1 MSQFSAAYKSY
12 KQKKTASAMSDGNL
26 LTLAGQYHDRKN
38 SGTYGYTSLS
48 DRWEDLYKRAVDYY
62 NNEAYTGFFGAY
74 SGTRNK
80 SGYVADTDSWY
91 STLEKLRDTANEDVD
106 ELLAELDQYSRYYNE
121 DAVSYV
127 RDLITKRKNSYDEVL
142 KDAGTFRDHW
152 SQWAT
157 EGDYNNAVWESNF
170 LKLVEDGKYDEAQA
184 SISAQMDTFKQTNP
198 EVSFHNNP
206 EAWAKGKK
214 LDEYNKYLQQMREN
228 AEYKPFWDA
237 VESGDFDT
245 AEAFLNEKTENV
257 ISGESAGESAGEKA
271 GTLLRDTQ
279 ATAYDVLEKMGNI
292 VMRGF
297 QRLIGAEES
306 PAIDDTST
314 NYYHPDTQEY
324 WDILNFYKEEKA
336 YRENNADYLALRE
349 NEDFA
354 ENSKYITTKTSER
367 EIDWLATAANAAYN
381 GLMGNPGVEYV
392 YKEGQGYG
400 DITYDIINGNDE
412 AKRYADE
419 KNLSDYGALAVA
431 SGLASIEYL
440 TELTDE
446 EKEIFNYLY
455 HTEGEEKAYQYISH
469 LEKNYLNERSR
480 EAIEKKWSELAREA
494 PVLTSLLTVG
504 TAPARGA
511 SYIGQAVDFLQDGKI
526 EDNARYNQLLYS
538 TNAVR
543 TQVSKDIEA
552 SGKWGEV
559 GSFAYNVGMS
569 MGDFLMSTV
578 VGFGNGT
585 AVGLIMA
592 TSAAADTTLQGIDRG
607 LDSNRAFA
615 LGTIAGAAE
624 FFTEKMGVENLLDKA
639 LLSKS
644 KFAYVLK
651 NALSEGAE
659 EGITDLINWT
669 ADSLYDLI
677 SGQSKSEWK
686 AAIAKY
692 EAMGYTAAEAFG
704 KALGDRATQLGTDV
718 LAGAVSGGIMGGA
731 GAAFQAIG
739 EYREGAKYKADPSGL
754 INNALG
760 LNPDSEYAQ
769 KLQDRLEMGKK
780 VGQGALGKLS
790 FEMQDSARTQ
800 LSERDA
806 ATREQFRV
814 DVEKKLSTQI
824 ADKQQRSR
832 MADTI
837 TKIAYGEHVSNA
849 ELRRIS
855 QSQKALNVLEG
866 VVGAKYKAGEVT
878 VRDLRQAISPLQDNA
893 ARLSS
898 ANVLATYAEHFNMD
912 EIAERSLMVSYAND
926 VKNAGESAVIA
937 PEVYAEAYNKAYVA
951 GKKGTEIS
959 KISGNITSVL
969 SDSAIAQAYRAGEM
983 VASVTA
989 KSSAQGNAKAAPKA
1003 TTSKGDLLGSLEIGK
1018 IDSNKSYYKLDDL
1031 GISKAD
1037 QAAWVAAG
1045 IAQERNIRGE
1055 KIATVNTTV
1064 LQDELKRREKSSAK
1078 VLQNDGGSD
1087 TIEST
1092 QSQKENGD
1100 GEENQ
1105 SRLLRRNT
1113 VSSGEGSAE
1122 ISGESRGT
1130 PRNGTSSG
1138 IHAEPRRVGILSEDT
1153 EGRQISPQ
1161 NRSKISETSV
1171 VDSDGRPVSLYHATD
1186 KNFDTFAIGDIG
1198 FHFGSKSQ
1206 ADTRAADK
1214 KIASPRY
1221 VNAYLN
1227 IKNPL
1232 RVKTDYMNW
1241 HANSVA
1247 MHLWNEG
1254 IISDAEMQSVTALW
1268 SEGKN
1273 YDSPAAIKLREI
1285 LESKGYD
1292 GIAYPNGYEGEG
1304 MSYIAF
1310 HDEQI
1315 IRIDGEGRQA
1325 KESTGDFDEF
1335 YDDTEN
1341 TDSDIQ
1347 HAHSSG
1353 SSWDAER
1360 IKDGKVKDAK
1370 PVSEIIEE
1378 IRRKFG
1384 INITKGHVR
1393 GKNVL
1398 GQYNKRDHGIR
1409 TKIANDLPTVAHELG
1424 HALDQRYG
1432 LTGKG
1437 KLSKEMRAELIN
1449 ALGDLKDSYKQNLW
1463 VSEGLA
1469 EYMRR
1474 FLQNRDDAARAYP
1487 EFTKY
1492 FLNSLSKSDRVLVDT
1507 FADEINAYY
1516 ALDADTAT
1524 SSIRLREEGT
1534 PDARTPLEK
1543 AREMGDDIYQAWVD
1557 ANHGIRLFDEAT
1569 GADTYKLASNAA
1581 YSDAIAGQIIV
1592 GDLTDANGQYV
1603 APGLKAALEGV
1614 DIGNKKTYR
1623 EFGEYLVLKHGPER
1637 LNEGMMIFADPRKN
1651 TAAFMEK
1658 RAAELETVHP
1668 EFAEAA
1674 NRLYDFQKQFLK
1686 TWAVDTGL
1694 LPAEVAEAWAERWSC
1709 YVPLNRAVG
1718 KAGTIGAKRGYANQ
1732 NNTIKKAMGS
1742 GLDIVHPVDNI
1753 INNIVKMVNAG
1764 VRNNVMLEITG
1775 KATEMGADATF
1786 LEKVPTPMKKKTA
1799 DLTGVKAK
1807 LHDAFGGA
1815 GIDELLAE
1823 KERESAEYSYHK
1835 SFSEQIDDVV
1845 SGEHNPVYDL
1855 YVGKTPDV
1863 LVKLGFANQPLLMRN
1878 SKIKEILNDHSD
1890 MDVDLIKKIP
1900 GAVADPVMILKS
1912 KTHPKESVVVLTD
1925 ITTSKGHM
1933 IIPVWVSQD
1942 GTYLDVEIGKS
1953 IPINTNFVA
1962 SAYGRNV
1969 KGLIEYALK
1978 NNEVL
1983 FYAEDKNRVST
1994 LLATHG
2000 LQLPARLSIADSSIS
2015 IARLNQNV
2023 NKKFST
2029 NLNNAQP
2036 GAWSK
2041 VDEIIESAIDDVLI
2055 QYGQGKAHG
2064 DVVTVLRNGKQ
2075 EFWKINDALLLESLT
2090 SLSQKKMSGIMEA
2103 YAVVSRFM
2111 TSNITGNNIVWS
2123 IFSNFPRDLMTFF
2136 TYSKQKNP
2144 LKALPAMGEAYL
2156 NKITGGNA
2164 DTKHLP
2170 YIKEYYALGGGQTSA
2185 YTADVD
2191 LAKRARKKLKTT
2203 TKWQSATYYFNPL
2216 NTLSFISE
2224 TVESG
2229 PRISTYIMMRE
2240 QGMSPQEA
2248 FYESQDITVN
2258 FKRGGRL
2265 AREFNKVVPFFN
2277 ASVQG
2282 LDKFKR
2288 WITCAD
2294 VPRAQRS
2301 KAIVGRVAMYVAVS
2315 AALGALMYAINNADD
2330 DDEENYRL
2338 LSNYTKNT
2346 YWNIPLGDGKYF
2358 AIPKPREIAVLST
2371 FFETSCEYFGGNDYA
2386 YDEFGDYVADNFLP
2400 PFVSDFVTDGMD
2412 GALGSLG
2419 MIGVASDLKANKDFL
2434 GRPIE
2439 SASLQAYE
2447 SRDRYTRRTSYIAYW
2462 LGQAAAELG
2471 LDWSPVQIDYF
2482 FSQTLGGY
2490 WKWQKAL
2497 FPVGRE
2503 NVDWTLGVQNTYVKD
2518 NQYSN
2523 DIINWMYTQADESAM
2538 AHKSNPNDM
2547 DIAIGAKLDSNM
2559 QSFYSKYYALTKNKK
2574 ETAESRIVKR
2584 AVLDMISGYRTV
2596 RDSGD
2601 HSAAEEA
2608 VYEVVRLA
2616 KDTGLLPAV
2625 MQTTVKDGE
2634 KNEITLTDVEY
2645 YEYQTRYNALYW
2657 EIIESNL
2664 GAATTD
2670 AEKVTIIKQAQ
2681 SIAKSRATEEI
2692 LKTAGAVSSG
2702 EFDKYPGIDDDD
2714 LVTFK
2719 TQVSVE
2725 TARDGGLTQSELIEI
2740 LEKMV
2745 ADGLSMQDAYTLF
2758 KSRYPDSDKNNPWHS
2773 YAP

>member
-1 MSQFSAAYKSY
+1 MSFEDRYSEWKEKRKKKAGSSTFDDRYLDWQIKKGRINLDDEVSRLNNDIQSWYDGYNSFVNEYNNRFSGENTGYRSDSQSYLDSVNSQNQRLSALQESIAKRLSDYGKYLDSKWAGEVTKMFNDGQGAYKSILDAATKDHQY
-12 KQKKTASAMSDGNL
+12 WSQYADEDEYIFYSMINGGNL
-26 LTLAGQYHDRKN
+26 EEAEEFLKEKSKGNRVTTQEIDWLATMGNAAKN
-38 SGTYGYTSLS
+38 
-48 DRWEDLYKRAVDYY
+48 AVLDAKGESPVVYR
-62 NNEAYTGFFGAY
+62 T
-74 SGTRNK
+74 
-80 SGYVADTDSWY
+80 
-91 STLEKLRDTANEDVD
+91 VD
-106 ELLAELDQYSRYYNE
+106 EGYIDENLQKYWDTLNYYKNEKAYNE
-121 DAVSYV
+121 D
-127 RDLITKRKNSYDEVL
+127 
-142 KDAGTFRDHW
+142 
-152 SQWAT
+152 
-157 EGDYNNAVWESNF
+157 NAN
-170 LKLVEDGKYDEAQA
+170 
-184 SISAQMDTFKQTNP
+184 
-198 EVSFHNNP
+198 
-206 EAWAKGKK
+206 
-214 LDEYNKYLQQMREN
+214 
-228 AEYKPFWDA
+228 
-237 VESGDFDT
+237 
-245 AEAFLNEKTENV
+245 
-257 ISGESAGESAGEKA
+257 
-271 GTLLRDTQ
+271 
-279 ATAYDVLEKMGNI
+279 
-292 VMRGF
+292 
-297 QRLIGAEES
+297 
-306 PAIDDTST
+306 
-314 NYYHPDTQEY
+314 
-324 WDILNFYKEEKA
+324 
-336 YRENNADYLALRE
+336 YLALMG

-354 ENSKYITTKTSER
+354 ENSKYKTTKTGDR
-367 EIDWLATAANAAYN
+367 EIDWLATIGTNLGNAILGAQQ
-381 GLMGNPGVEYV
+381 GSKTV
-392 YKEGQGYG
+392 YKPGQGYS
-400 DITYDIINGNDE
+400 DITYDIINGNPE

-419 KNLSDYGALAVA
+419 KNLSDYGAYAVA
-431 SGLASIEYL
+431 SGLASTEYL
-440 TELTDE
+440 TELTDD
-446 EKEIFNYLY
+446 EKKIFNYLY
-455 HTEGEEKAYQYISH
+455 ATEGKERAYEYISH
-469 LEKNYLNERSR
+469 LENNYLNQRSR
-480 EAIEKKWSELAREA
+480 ETIEGKWAQLAQEA
-494 PVLTSLLTVG
+494 SVLSSIISIG
-504 TAPARGA
+504 TAPVRGGA
-511 SYIGQAVDFLQDGKI
+511 FLSQAVDYFDDGKI
-526 EDNARYNQLLYS
+526 QDNARYNQLLYANS
-538 TNAVR
+538 AIRN
-543 TQVSKDIEA
+543 QVSKDVEA
-552 SGKWGEV
+552 KWGKV
-559 GSFAYNVGMS
+559 GSFAYDVGMS
-569 MGDFLMSTV
+569 MGDFLYSSAAGLGNST
-578 VGFGNGT
+578 
-585 AVGLIMA
+585 AAGLIMG

-607 LDSNRAFA
+607 LDSTRAI
-615 LGTIAGAAE
+615 LMGTIAGTTE
-624 FFTEKMGVENLLDKA
+624 FFTERMGLDNLLDAA
-639 LLSKS
+639 LAGKS
-644 KFAYVLK
+644 KFASFLK

-659 EGITDLINWT
+659 EGVTDLINWT
-669 ADSLYDLI
+669 ADDLYDLI

-686 AAIAKY
+686 AMIAEY
-692 EAMGYTAAEAFG
+692 EAMGYTSAEAFG
-704 KALGDRATQLGTDV
+704 KAVGDRMNQLGTDV

-731 GAAFQAIG
+731 GAGIQSIS
-739 EYREGAKYKADPSGL
+739 EYKTGASYKANPSGL

-760 LNPDSEYAQ
+760 LNPESKYAQ
-769 KLQDRLEMGKK
+769 ELQSKLDSGKK

-800 LSERDA
+800 LAEKDA
-806 ATREQFRV
+806 ATKKRV
-814 DVEKKLSTQI
+814 IAEIEKKISAEI
-824 ADKQQRSR
+824 SDKKARAQV
-832 MADTI
+832 AETL
-837 TKIAYGEHVSNA
+837 TKVAYGEHVSNA
-849 ELRRIS
+849 ELRKVANS
-855 QSQKALNVLEG
+855 KKALKVLSELT
-866 VVGAKYKAGEVT
+866 GAKYRAGEVT
-878 VRDLRQAISPLQDNA
+878 VRDLRQAITPLQKTS

-898 ANVLATYAEHFNMD
+898 ANVLATYAAYFNMD

-926 VKNAGESAVIA
+926 VKNAGERGVVA
-937 PEVYAEAYNKAYVA
+937 PEVYAEAYNMAYVA

-959 KISGNITSVL
+959 EISGKVFSVL

-983 VASVTA
+983 VASATA

-1003 TTSKGDLLGSLEIGK
+1003 TTSKEDLLGSIEIGK

-1055 KIATVNTTV
+1055 KFATVNTTV
-1064 LQDELKRREKSSAK
+1064 LQDELRRREKSSSK

-1092 QSQKENGD
+1092 QSRRENSDGESKQPGKQTGSDRRAEGGSHEIQSGTRANDGRGSRVQKEVGGARTENPVSTSRRPLGLNHDGSSTPFNVGD
-1100 GEENQ
+1100 TVELSRNNSIYVNQQRVINEYGVDCYIIKQEAWDVSGPNAEAGAFKGKVYISENIDSALAETLAPHEGTHIMKQ
-1105 SRLLRRNT
+1105 LNYQAYLDFIDKTPGMIDFSQKETAKLLSIVAKHIGVDFLSMTDSQATRLYDEMNASIYGFYKTNT
-1113 VSSGEGSAE
+1113 LGDTEFGDLASMAIPDFDSYITELDS
-1122 ISGESRGT
+1122 
-1130 PRNGTSSG
+1130 
-1138 IHAEPRRVGILSEDT
+1138 IHEQYKQEVREQREALLDQELEEDT
-1153 EGRQISPQ
+1153 
-1161 NRSKISETSV
+1161 
-1171 VDSDGRPVSLYHATD
+1171 
-1186 KNFDTFAIGDIG
+1186 
-1198 FHFGSKSQ
+1198 
-1206 ADTRAADK
+1206 
-1214 KIASPRY
+1214 
-1221 VNAYLN
+1221 
-1227 IKNPL
+1227 
-1232 RVKTDYMNW
+1232 
-1241 HANSVA
+1241 
-1247 MHLWNEG
+1247 
-1254 IISDAEMQSVTALW
+1254 
-1268 SEGKN
+1268 
-1273 YDSPAAIKLREI
+1273 
-1285 LESKGYD
+1285 
-1292 GIAYPNGYEGEG
+1292 
-1304 MSYIAF
+1304 
-1310 HDEQI
+1310 
-1315 IRIDGEGRQA
+1315 
-1325 KESTGDFDEF
+1325 
-1335 YDDTEN
+1335 
-1341 TDSDIQ
+1341 SDIQ

-1353 SSWDAER
+1353 SSWNAER

-1393 GKNVL
+1393 GKGVL

-1409 TKIANDLPTVAHELG
+1409 TRIANDLPTVSHELG

-1432 LTGKG
+1432 LTDKS
-1437 KLSKEMRAELIN
+1437 KLSREMRSELID
-1449 ALGDLKDSYKQNLW
+1449 ALGDLKDAYKQNLW

-1516 ALDADTAT
+1516 ALDANSAT

-1686 TWAVDTGL
+1686 TWAIDTGL
-1694 LPAEVAEAWAERWSC
+1694 LPAEVAEVWAERWSC

-1718 KAGTIGAKRGYANQ
+1718 KAGTIGAKKGYANQ
-1732 NNTIKKAMGS
+1732 NSTIKKAMGS

-1807 LHDAFGGA
+1807 LHDAFGAA

-1823 KERESAEYSYHK
+1823 VERE
-1835 SFSEQIDDVV
+1835 
-1845 SGEHNPVYDL
+1845 GE
-1855 YVGKTPDV
+1855 
-1863 LVKLGFANQPLLMRN
+1863 
-1878 SKIKEILNDHSD
+1878 
-1890 MDVDLIKKIP
+1890 
-1900 GAVADPVMILKS
+1900 
-1912 KTHPKESVVVLTD
+1912 
-1925 ITTSKGHM
+1925 
-1933 IIPVWVSQD
+1933 
-1942 GTYLDVEIGKS
+1942 
-1953 IPINTNFVA
+1953 
-1962 SAYGRNV
+1962 
-1969 KGLIEYALK
+1969 
-1978 NNEVL
+1978 
-1983 FYAEDKNRVST
+1983 
-1994 LLATHG
+1994 
-2000 LQLPARLSIADSSIS
+2000 
-2015 IARLNQNV
+2015 
-2023 NKKFST
+2023 
-2029 NLNNAQP
+2029 AQP

-2330 DDEENYRL
+2330 DDEENYRI

-2371 FFETSCEYFGGNDYA
+2371 LFETSCEYFGGNDYA

-2657 EIIESNL
+2657 EFIESNL
-2664 GAATTD
+2664 GGAKTD
-2670 AEKVTIIKQAQ
+2670 EEKIAIIKQAQ
-2681 SIAKSRATEEI
+2681 SVAKSRATEEI
-2692 LKTAGAVSSG
+2692 LNKAGGVSSG
-2702 EFDKYPGIDDDD
+2702 EFGKYPGIDDSD

-2719 TQVSVE
+2719 TQVSIE
-2725 TARDGGLTQSELIEI
+2725 IDRDGGLTQEELIDI

-2745 ADGLSMQDAYTLF
+2745 ADGLSKRDAYTLF
-2758 KSRYPDSDKNNPWHS
+2758 KSRYPNSDKNNPWRS